1 LNTGATTP
9 GGLAGTTG
17 TSLAPVSTQAGSAAS
32 TTAGTGSGTVGV
44 AGQSVPVA
52 GSRSMSSSAGPAGSA
67 AASTDAGVSKA
78 ADGGGMAA
86 GTAGSSTVAAT
97 GGSSAPAEVKGCGDT
112 KLYATP
118 DDPGAPGPWPVGAK
132 TVHLMTSGGQ
142 ETVEIWYPAPIGSE
156 TGKMTASYDLSLN
169 LPPSDRSKIPAE
181 QNTPQPCNCYRD
193 LPIDTAHGPY
203 PGVIFVHGL
212 ASFRTGSLTTMT
224 QWASRGFIV
233 AAADHLGEYLL
244 DFTAGLCGGG
254 GSGAAGNF
262 NGDVDA
268 ELAALTKKSG
278 DFAFLGDSIDMTR
291 VAIGGH
297 SMGAGTV
304 ATASTKPNVQVIILL
319 AELGGA
325 PVSSSSTLKAS
336 LVMGG
341 MVDTVTQWSADLSAY
356 SGSPMPKRLVGITG
370 GDHLDVTDICS
381 QTNAAGETSI
391 DVGVKNN
398 VCALGIVN
406 GLAHCG
412 NMKDP
417 KQGPA
422 IVNYVSTAVLET
434 TLHCIDRS
442 AALVDATVMGK
453 FPAIGAYQHSP

>member
-1 LNTGATTP
+1 
-9 GGLAGTTG
+9 
-17 TSLAPVSTQAGSAAS
+17 
-32 TTAGTGSGTVGV
+32 
-44 AGQSVPVA
+44 
-52 GSRSMSSSAGPAGSA
+52 
-67 AASTDAGVSKA
+67 
-78 ADGGGMAA
+78 
-86 GTAGSSTVAAT
+86 
-97 GGSSAPAEVKGCGDT
+97 
-112 KLYATP
+112 
-118 DDPGAPGPWPVGAK
+118 
-132 TVHLMTSGGQ
+132 
-142 ETVEIWYPAPIGSE
+142 
-156 TGKMTASYDLSLN
+156 
-169 LPPSDRSKIPAE
+169 LPPSDRTKIPAD

-212 ASFRTGSLTTMT
+212 ASFRTASLTTMT

-254 GSGAAGNF
+254 GSGAPGNF
-262 NGDVDA
+262 NGDIDA
-268 ELAALTKKSG
+268 ELAAMTNKTG
-278 DFAFLGDSIDMTR
+278 DFAFLGNSIDMTR
-291 VAIGGH
+291 VGIGGH

-304 ATASTKPNVQVIILL
+304 AGASTKPNVQVIILL
-319 AELGGA
+319 AELGGSPIA
-325 PVSSSSTLKAS
+325 MSSTLKSS

-356 SGSPMPKRLVGITG
+356 SGSPTPKRLVGITG

-391 DVGVKNN
+391 QVGVKNN

-412 NMKDP
+412 SMKDP
-417 KQGPA
+417 KQGPE

-442 AALVDATVMGK
+442 ASLVDATVMGK
-453 FPAIGAYQHSP
+453 FSAIGAYQHSP